1 MIIEGKVVSGLG
13 VAKIWIKKIEK
24 NFLEKTGK
32 KMFLGT
38 LNLELDY
45 EYTFK
50 PDIIIYK
57 HEYGGE
63 YDVHIKK
70 CKIFDDTAYIVRSG
84 KNMQKNGDYKLNIIE
99 VMSEVNFR
107 DKYKLIDGQS
117 VKCLV

>member
-84 KNMQKNGDYKLNIIE
+84 KNMQKNGDYKVNIIE